1 MLRKSPESVFTSKDT
16 KIIWNKTR
24 NYLEPLFYPGMSGI
38 LIRQGAD
45 IRLFIT
51 LVPKDYRNVFLLDK
65 LLGNFIDFL
74 MIRTLD
80 VQMFNH

>member
-45 IRLFIT
+45 IGLFIT

-65 LLGNFIDFL
+65 LTTLGNFIGF
-74 MIRTLD
+74 
-80 VQMFNH
+80 